1 MVEMERAGLP
11 TVSFT
16 AAGFVKDARR
26 SAQAF
31 GLTAL
36 PIAVVPLPL
45 TNQTPEEVRRAVD
58 GCIDQVIQGL
68 TESPAT
74 IVEAPAAG
82 PAAERLTIEGA
93 DTLEALDRMNALFL
107 ERGWRDAFPT
117 GPPRAGTASSGCSE
131 ARAGRGTKWARCSSP
146 ASGLAPSRRSRST
159 R

>member
-74 IVEAPAAG
+74 IVEAPAAS
-82 PAAERLTIEGA
+82 PIAERLTVVIDKHGVIQYVTHNA
-93 DTLEALDRMNALFL
+93 VAQGRDHKEALAAL
-107 ERGWRDAFPT
+107 A
-117 GPPRAGTASSGCSE
+117 
-131 ARAGRGTKWARCSSP
+131 
-146 ASGLAPSRRSRST
+146 
-159 R
+159 

>member
-74 IVEAPAAG
+74 IVEAPAPG

-93 DTLEALDRMNALFL
+93 DTLDALDRMNGLFL
-107 ERGWRDAFPT
+107 ERGWSDPFPLL
-117 GPPRAGTASSGCSE
+117 PPTPDRVDRMLGGT
-131 ARAGRGTKWARCSSP
+131 RRGRGEGGA
-146 ASGLAPSRRSRST
+146 GLAPGPGLPT
-159 R
+159 PPQ